1 MSFRSLACQRW
12 ALSLA
17 AVLLVSACTEDGR
30 ETPLSKVE
38 TIDIPVADVDNQKNQ
53 NIDNPTLTVPET
65 YAVSDG
71 DLLTLVWSDEF
82 DGAQL
87 DPEVWFYES
96 GDGTQYGIPFPA
108 WGNNELQ
115 YYLPDN
121 VQVANGAL
129 QITARRE
136 SAEGYNFTSGRV
148 TTRDRVAFKYGRIEA
163 SIKLPSGQGLW
174 PAFWMLPQDDEVGT
188 APGKGL
194 YGVYAQSG
202 EIDIVE
208 AINLDANPT
217 PAGRGGDNE
226 IFSTIHFGG
235 DSSVNQNLSSETIYT
250 PSFDVT
256 ADFHTYAFEW
266 DEFEMRWYADGTL
279 YKVENFWSS
288 AGGAYPAPFD
298 QPIYVL
304 FNLAV
309 GGSFPGSPDGTT
321 PSPATMEV
329 DWIRVY
335 SGEDNYVPADPG
347 TVPDVVIYA
356 TDPDVPVDL
365 EFGVDY
371 TGFEPFGSGSSFN
384 GDNTSDRDFS
394 PAFAVTTGDGYGAQ
408 VGQLGIVGFAEGFA
422 TGYASLQFKAKN
434 LSNNLIRVKFNPDG
448 DYLDIDLATS
458 GYSTALGNGWYEVV
472 IPIADFAGVDTAN
485 TLLFETDNAAPNA
498 FTFLL
503 TDLGFNGDGGGGV
516 DPGITPE
523 FVVYATD
530 PALAEDLAPPG
541 GIQDFGSGATF
552 DVAFAGDADF
562 NPALQVTSGFG
573 YNVDAGF
580 AAFTGYAA
588 GFAAGYETF
597 VFKAKGD
604 AANLSQFEVKFFAP
618 DDSKVYD
625 LTTYA
630 GSTDLGN
637 GWYQVSIPMSDFNA
651 ANLGSA
657 DGFLMGPLGG
667 QAAPFSFLM
676 TDIGFIGGGG
686 GGPPGI
692 TPEAVVYATDPALTE
707 DLAPPG
713 GIQDFGSGAVFDPA
727 FAGDADFNPALQVTS
742 GFGYNVDAGF
752 AAFTGY
758 TAGFAAGYETLLFK
772 AKGDAANLGLFEAKF
787 FAPDDSKTYDLTT
800 YTGSTDIGNGWYQVS
815 IPMSDFNAASLASA
829 DGFLLGPLGGQ
840 AAPFSFLLT
849 DIGFSGTNTGGGDTC
864 VRPAV
869 GPGVDLATNGDVESG
884 DLTCWTTFD
893 NGGVIQVSSP
903 GAGASGFAVNVD
915 ASGKPIGVTLKQANL
930 GAGELTPGQT
940 VSVSFDWR
948 GSATAGGVVNIVLF
962 SEVDGGGVSQ
972 TDPIQ
977 GGGVFP
983 ADWTTVGPVDITIG
997 PDVSGGIT
1005 LEITAIC
1012 GGDAG
1017 CESNLF
1023 IDNVSIV
1030 TP

>member
-1 MSFRSLACQRW
+1 MSFRSLGFQRC
-12 ALSLA
+12 A
-17 AVLLVSACTEDGR
+17 AAFAAILLVSACTEDGR
-30 ETPLSKVE
+30 QAPLSGVE
-38 TIDIPVADVDNQKNQ
+38 AIDIPVADVDNQNNQ
-53 NIDNPTLTVPET
+53 NISNPTLTIPQTFKV
-65 YAVSDG
+65 ADG

-82 DGAQL
+82 NGAQL

-121 VQVANGAL
+121 VQVANGTL

-136 SAEGYNFTSGRV
+136 AAEGYSFTSGRV

-298 QPIYVL
+298 QPFYVL

-321 PSPATMEV
+321 PNPATLEV

-347 TVPDVVIYA
+347 TVPDVVLYA
-356 TDPDVPVDL
+356 TDPNETVDL
-365 EFGVDY
+365 VFGVDY
-371 TGFEPFGSGSSFN
+371 AGFDPFGSGSSFN
-384 GDNTSDRDFS
+384 NDNTSDRDFS
-394 PAFAVTTGDGYGAQ
+394 PAFGVTTGNGYGAQ
-408 VGQLGIVGFAEGFA
+408 VGQLGIFGFDAGFA
-422 TGYASLQFKAKN
+422 TGYSTLDFKAKN
-434 LSNNLIRVKFNPDG
+434 LNNDLIRVKFNPAG
-448 DYLDIDLATS
+448 GYLDVDLTTS
-458 GYSTALGNGWYEVV
+458 GYSTALGNGWYQVS
-472 IPIADFAGVDTAN
+472 IPIADFTGVDTAT
-485 TLLFETDNAAPNA
+485 TLLFETDNTAPAA

-503 TDLGFNGDGGGGV
+503 TDLGFSGSTGGGGT
-516 DPGITPE
+516 GITPE

-530 PALAEDLAPPG
+530 PG
-541 GIQDFGSGATF
+541 
-552 DVAFAGDADF
+552 
-562 NPALQVTSGFG
+562 
-573 YNVDAGF
+573 
-580 AAFTGYAA
+580 
-588 GFAAGYETF
+588 
-597 VFKAKGD
+597 
-604 AANLSQFEVKFFAP
+604 
-618 DDSKVYD
+618 
-625 LTTYA
+625 
-630 GSTDLGN
+630 
-637 GWYQVSIPMSDFNA
+637 
-651 ANLGSA
+651 
-657 DGFLMGPLGG
+657 
-667 QAAPFSFLM
+667 
-676 TDIGFIGGGG
+676 
-686 GGPPGI
+686 
-692 TPEAVVYATDPALTE
+692 LTE

-713 GIQDFGSGAVFDPA
+713 GIQDFGSGAAFNLAFAGDADFNPALQVTSGTGYGADAGFAAFTGYTAGFATSYETLLFKVKGDAGNLSQFEVKFFAPDDTNTYDLTTYSGSTDLGNGWYQVSIPMTDFDAGNLATSDGFLMGPLGAQAGPFSFLMTDIGFSGGGGGGAPGITPEAVVYATDPGLTEDLAPPGGIQDFGSGAAFNPA

-742 GFGYNVDAGF
+742 GTGYGSDAGF

-772 AKGDAANLGLFEAKF
+772 AKGDAANLGQFEAKF
-787 FAPDDSKTYDLTT
+787 FGPDDSQVYDLTT
-800 YTGSTDIGNGWYQVS
+800 YSGSTDIGNGWYQVS
-815 IPMSDFNAASLASA
+815 IPLSDFNATNIGGY
-829 DGFLLGPLGGQ
+829 DGFLLGPLGAQ
-840 AAPFSFLLT
+840 AAPFSYLLT

-864 VRPAV
+864 VRPAA

-884 DLTCWTTFD
+884 DLTCWSLFD
-893 NGGVIQVSSP
+893 NGGTIAVSSP
-903 GAGASGFAVNVD
+903 GAGGSGFAVNVD
-915 ASGKPIGVTLKQANL
+915 ASGQAIGVTLKQANL

-940 VSVSFDWR
+940 VRLSFDWR
-948 GSATAGGVVNIVLF
+948 GTAALGGVVDIVLF

-983 ADWTTVGPVDITIG
+983 ADWTTVGPLDITIG
-997 PDVSGGIT
+997 PDVSAGVT
-1005 LEITAIC
+1005 LQITAIC